1 MLCRIPEAALAALLV
16 LIPILPAQAGEDY
29 GCGKIYQN
37 QDCGIAD
44 YQAILDQQ
52 QAAAA
57 EAAKALPPPA
67 DNPAGETAPASN
79 DMRQRAI
86 ELYRARAAA
95 MANTM
100 QCCHPGAD
108 GTLWCH

>member
-1 MLCRIPEAALAALLV
+1 MSCRIPDVTLAALL
-16 LIPILPAQAGEDY
+16 LLMPILPAQAGEDY

-57 EAAKALPPPA
+57 EAAKAAPPPTEV
-67 DNPAGETAPASN
+67 PAGDGAAPST

-100 QCCHPGAD
+100 QCCHPAAD